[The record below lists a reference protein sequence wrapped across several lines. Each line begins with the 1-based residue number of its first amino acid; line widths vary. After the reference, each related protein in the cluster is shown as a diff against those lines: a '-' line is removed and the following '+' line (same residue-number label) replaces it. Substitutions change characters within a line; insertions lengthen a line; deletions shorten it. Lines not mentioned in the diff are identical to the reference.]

1 MLGGGPIPRN
11 LLPSA
16 MDKLSCQGDGA
27 GEEGGHALSQMALT
41 LEDRA
46 GKVAQG
52 TSSSAY

>member
-1 MLGGGPIPRN
+1 MLGGGPIPPN

-16 MDKLSCQGDGA
+16 INKLSCQGNGA